1 VAVRV
6 ASSPAQE
13 AAHVARMLRGEH
25 VLHGTAWDRMAVILR
40 SAGRMQAACR
50 ELRRRGVPL
59 AGTSPAVLLRAEPAS
74 GALLTTARAALEG
87 RLGEADRLPERPS
100 AMALLTSPLI
110 GLSALDLRRLR
121 RRLRADR
128 PAERV
133 PDEILLSVLAS
144 PQEADALT
152 EELDEGPLAEQAGL
166 LARAARVVA
175 ALRGVVGQVQAP
187 AAGRED
193 ADDAAAGAGVRG
205 P

>member
-1 VAVRV
+1 MTIEAVRGDITRQSTDAIV
-6 ASSPAQE
+6 NTANSGLLGGGGVDGAIHR
-13 AAHVARMLRGEH
+13 AAGPRLLE
-25 VLHGTAWDRMAVILR
+25 
-40 SAGRMQAACR
+40 ACR

-187 AAGRED
+187 RQKTQARGHD
-193 ADDAAAGAGVRG
+193 ADL
-205 P
+205 